1 MAHVFISHRGVDAR
15 EAERLADEIRTAGHE
30 VWLDKWK
37 IDLGDSI
44 IERMNEGLESAA
56 YVVVCY
62 SSAGITSPW
71 MSREW
76 MSALARQLNG
86 YAVKVLPVLLT
97 GRTPPALLADLKYAD
112 LATDWSQGITELMR
126 AIR

>member
-1 MAHVFISHRGVDAR
+1 MPHVFISHRSSDAYL
-15 EAERLADEIRTAGHE
+15 AERLAHEIRNAGHE

-44 IERMNEGLESAA
+44 VERMNEGLEGSA

-62 SSAGITSPW
+62 SSAGINSPW

-86 YAVKVLPVLLT
+86 HAVKVLPVLLT
-97 GRTPPALLADLKYAD
+97 GKTPPAILADLKYAD
-112 LATDWSQGITELMR
+112 LGTYWSEGIAELMR